1 MKSSKQKSETTWRIN
16 SLPLYSLSRQ
26 ILWYL
31 FGNIVISNIPNIS
44 STKLLSHS
52 AIYSFYYVSPFSPF
66 LLFCF
71 LLSFLAFCS
80 FLSFL
85 FFISHMSS
93 SFLSLSY
100 LISPT
105 YAIVVMKFSP
115 SELFFSV
122 VFSRLTPC
130 LSFSLHISCVFYLDF
145 FFFLSILISF
155 SRLRCSSLSYHDF
168 LLFFL
173 IVFLSFFATIDFST
187 SRTLSFLEQTL
198 KNADDHW

>member
-1 MKSSKQKSETTWRIN
+1 
-16 SLPLYSLSRQ
+16 
-26 ILWYL
+26 
-31 FGNIVISNIPNIS
+31 
-44 STKLLSHS
+44 
-52 AIYSFYYVSPFSPF
+52 
-66 LLFCF
+66 
-71 LLSFLAFCS
+71 
-80 FLSFL
+80 
-85 FFISHMSS
+85 MSS
-93 SFLSLSY
+93 SSLSLSY

-145 FFFLSILISF
+145 FFFLPILISF
-155 SRLRCSSLSYHDF
+155 SLLRCSSLSYHDF
-168 LLFFL
+168 LLFVL

-198 KNADDHW
+198 KKCRRSLIEKGQKTKAGK